1 MTLPGQSSHVDV
13 PEQWL
18 RLNAVCPYYT
28 MFPISFPLEQLKLY
42 PATTRVLDP
51 FCGRGTTIYAA
62 RLVGVPAVGMD
73 VNPVAVA
80 IARAK
85 LAKASL
91 ASVIKLAQTLLSET
105 AGEVPQGEFW
115 GWCFHSDTLQEIVT
129 LRHKLLRIKDTPASD
144 LLRAVILGVLHGPR
158 NVGEPSYLSNQMPR
172 TYASKPDYAVKFWQ
186 ARDLR
191 PVRVNTLAVIRRRA
205 ERLLSGLP
213 PKVGGRVILGDATA
227 SVEQMRSKF
236 DLIVTSPPYYGMR
249 TYVSDQWLRAWFVG
263 GPARVPYAT
272 AAVGQITLQPNQAAF
287 TSALAMTWHTVAR
300 RSLMG
305 AKLAIRFGTIPSAKT
320 DPEKMI
326 LASLGESAAG
336 WAVRDV
342 CPVQPPAKKNRQA
355 SQFGRAGVA
364 VSEVDVTAELIAR
377 ASR

>member
-1 MTLPGQSSHVDV
+1 VTLPGRCSQDDL
-13 PEQWL
+13 PELWL
-18 RLNAVCPYYT
+18 RLNGVCPYYT

-42 PATTRVLDP
+42 PGTNRVLDP
-51 FCGRGTTIYAA
+51 FCGRGTTVYAA
-62 RLVGVPAVGMD
+62 RLAAVPAVGVD

-91 ASVIKLAQTLLSET
+91 ASVIDLAEILLSET

-115 GWCFHSDTLQEIVT
+115 QWCFHSETLHEIVT
-129 LRHKLLRIKDTPASD
+129 LRHKLLCINDTSASE
-144 LLRAVILGVLHGPR
+144 LLRAVILGALHGPR

-172 TYASKPDYAVKFWQ
+172 TYSSKPDYAVKFWQ

-191 PVRVNTLAVIRRRA
+191 PERISTLAVIRKRA
-205 ERLLSGLP
+205 ERLLTELP
-213 PKVGGRVILGDATA
+213 PKAGGRVVLGDATT
-227 SVEQMRSKF
+227 SIDQMRSQF

-249 TYVSDQWLRAWFVG
+249 TYVPDQWLRAWFVG
-263 GPARVPYAT
+263 GPPRVPYAKGT
-272 AAVGQITLQPNQAAF
+272 VGQIGLQPNRAAF
-287 TSALAMTWHTVAR
+287 ISALAMTWRAVAR
-300 RSLMG
+300 RSQLG
-305 AKLAIRFGTIPSAKT
+305 ARLVIRFGTMPSVKT

-326 LASLGESAAG
+326 LASLRESASG

-355 SQFGRAGVA
+355 SQFRRAGAA
-364 VSEVDVTAELIAR
+364 VSEVDVTAELVVR
-377 ASR
+377 PRW

>member
-1 MTLPGQSSHVDV
+1 
-13 PEQWL
+13 
-18 RLNAVCPYYT
+18 

-42 PATTRVLDP
+42 PATTQVLDP

-62 RLVGVPAVGMD
+62 RLTGVSSVGVD

-91 ASVIKLAQTLLSET
+91 ASVIGLAQTLLSEP

-115 GWCFHSDTLQEIVT
+115 QWCFHSDTLREIVT
-129 LRHKLLRIKDTPASD
+129 LRQKLLRIKDTPASE
-144 LLRAVILGVLHGPR
+144 LLRALILGILHGPQ

-205 ERLLSGLP
+205 ERMLSKLP
-213 PKVGGRVILGDATA
+213 PKAGGRVVLGDATT

-249 TYVSDQWLRAWFVG
+249 TYVCDQWLRAWFIG
-263 GPARVPYAT
+263 GPARVPYGTAT
-272 AAVGQITLQPNQAAF
+272 VGQIALQPSRAAF
-287 TSALAMTWHTVAR
+287 TSALAMAWHAVAR
-300 RSLMG
+300 RSQMD
-305 AKLAIRFGTIPSAKT
+305 AKLVIRFGAIPSAKT
-320 DPEKMI
+320 DPEKML
-326 LASLGESAAG
+326 LASLRESAAG
-336 WAVRDV
+336 WVVRDV
-342 CPVQPPAKKNRQA
+342 CPVQPSAKKNRQA
-355 SQFGRAGVA
+355 SQFRRAGAA
-364 VSEVDVTAELIAR
+364 VSEVDVTAELVAR
-377 ASR
+377 PR